1 MLGYVSQCLVV
12 GKCENNVDK
21 GEISTG
27 WGKRYDDKNIDDC
40 HARAKK
46 WFEDCGNIEYSITS
60 TWVIDV
66 AKGHTSTISYP
77 KRKGSRNWI

>member
-1 MLGYVSQCLVV
+1 MLGNSYCYVV

-21 GEISTG
+21 GGISG
-27 WGKRYDDKNIDDC
+27 RGKRYEDKNIDDC

-46 WFEDCGNIEYSITS
+46 WFEYCGNGDEYPITA
-60 TWVIDV
+60 TWVIDG
-66 AKGHTSTISYP
+66 ATGHTSSISYP

>member
-1 MLGYVSQCLVV
+1 MLGYSGCLVV

-46 WFEDCGNIEYSITS
+46 WFEYCGNRDEYPITA
-60 TWVIDV
+60 TLMIDL
-66 AKGHTSTISYP
+66 ATGHYTSISYP